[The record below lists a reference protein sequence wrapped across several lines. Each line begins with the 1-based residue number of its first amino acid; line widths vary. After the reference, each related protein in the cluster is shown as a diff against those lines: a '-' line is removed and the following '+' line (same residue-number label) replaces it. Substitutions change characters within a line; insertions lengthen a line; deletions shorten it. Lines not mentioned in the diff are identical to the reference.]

1 MTIVGDISFIG
12 LAIIGGSWMLIEEFP
27 DWMQKISKVT
37 PVYHVNQLVTQF
49 AQKGQVN
56 GKSLIIIL
64 GYVIMI
70 AALALMIKNKTE
82 VK

>member
-1 MTIVGDISFIG
+1 
-12 LAIIGGSWMLIEEFP
+12 
-27 DWMQKISKVT
+27 MQKISKVT

-56 GKSLIIIL
+56 GQSLIIIL
-64 GYVIMI
+64 GYVIII